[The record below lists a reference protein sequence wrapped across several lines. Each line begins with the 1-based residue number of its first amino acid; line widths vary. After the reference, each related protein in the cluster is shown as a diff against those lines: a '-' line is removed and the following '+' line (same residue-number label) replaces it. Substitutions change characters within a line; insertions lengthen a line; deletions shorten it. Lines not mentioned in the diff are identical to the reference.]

1 MSETWVST
9 DTAIGIGI
17 KLFTE
22 GQKGEAEKIFLA
34 ALESDPGSFAA
45 KFWLGHC
52 AFERKANY
60 EALYW
65 FDRALK
71 INRKSAV
78 AHANR
83 GMVLSELGH
92 NDEAG
97 SELRTALA
105 IDPKSHIAKVNLAN
119 TLVRLGRFKEAITM
133 ATEALEINPHD
144 DIAYFNR
151 GIAKYS
157 LDDVAGA
164 IADYDRS
171 LHENPKNAESSY
183 NLANALLKVGQ
194 LREGFQRY
202 DARLSTTQ
210 AGNYYYF
217 EPTAPWWKGEDLAGK
232 TILIHGEQGI
242 GDSIM
247 FMRYVEVIAEQYR
260 TAKIVVVP
268 HTALLSMCHDDNRYP
283 HVVIHP
289 AAEKPYPQHDYY
301 TYLMSLPGIVGTDL
315 DSIPRRWHPEDEW
328 SFSADCRTWGGRAKS
343 LVVPDDTNIGICW
356 SGNVIHKN
364 DAHRSMA
371 LEQFAPI
378 VRSNPDVQFHCIQ
391 KEIRPCDLALVKEL
405 GIKTYCDHLTDM
417 RETAHLIGC
426 LDMVISVDTAVAH
439 LAATFGKPT
448 WILLPKF
455 RTDWRWMMSGDR
467 SPWYPSARLFRQF
480 SVGDWLP
487 VTTWVAKAL
496 SDQKRVAA

>member
-1 MSETWVST
+1 MSWVST
-9 DTAIGIGI
+9 EKAIGIAI
-17 KLFTE
+17 KMFSD
-22 GQKGEAEKIFLA
+22 GQKGEAEKIFRA
-34 ALESDPGSFAA
+34 ALESDPESFKAQ
-45 KFWLGHC
+45 FWLGIC
-52 AFERKANY
+52 SFERDAHY
-60 EALYW
+60 EALYR

-83 GMVLSELGH
+83 GMVLSEIGH
-92 NDEAG
+92 CDEAE

-119 TLVRLGRFKEAITM
+119 VLVRLDRFKEAVVM
-133 ATEALEINPHD
+133 ATEAIKINPHD
-144 DIAYFNR
+144 DIGYFNR
-151 GIAKYS
+151 GIARYS
-157 LDDVAGA
+157 LDDVEGA
-164 IADYDRS
+164 IADYELS
-171 LHENPKNAESSY
+171 LAENPENAESAY
-183 NLANALLKVGQ
+183 NLANALLKVGR
-194 LREGFQRY
+194 LKEGFRRY

-247 FMRYVEVIAEQYR
+247 FMRYLSVMMQKYP

-268 HTALLSMCHDDNRYP
+268 HTALLSMAQDDACGCWQ
-283 HVVIHP
+283 VHP
-289 AAEKPYPQHDYY
+289 AADKNYPAHDFY
-301 TYLMSLPGIVGTDL
+301 TYLMSLPGILGTDTN
-315 DSIPRRWHPEDEW
+315 SIPSAWSPVERLFNCESCDRWDRRLPTSW
-328 SFSADCRTWGGRAKS
+328 SE
-343 LVVPDDTNIGICW
+343 PDDFRVGICW

-364 DAHRSMA
+364 DAHRSMM

-378 VRSNPDVQFHCIQ
+378 VRSNPGMSFHCIQ
-391 KEIRPCDLALVKEL
+391 KEIRPNDLDLVKAL
-405 GIKTYCDHLTDM
+405 GIKTWCDELTDM
-417 RETAHLIGC
+417 RETAHLINC

-439 LAATFGKPT
+439 LGATFGKQT

-455 RTDWRWMMSGDR
+455 RTDWRWGMSGDK
-467 SPWYPSARLFRQF
+467 SPWYPSAKLFRQF
-480 SVGDWLP
+480 TVDDWLP

-496 SDQKRVAA
+496 AERTRIAA